1 MMLRH
6 VVAPLLLLVSA
17 AAVQAEPVDGR
28 CASRFLSVLADSATA
43 PKGGGFFNLPGAPGS
58 GAAATQNALDA
69 MMRKLGSVSR
79 IEPLAAMPE
88 GKTTRTAIGE
98 PASGTPFVGSAF
110 SAVSQTEGRVIF
122 FVSQRMG
129 YSCSISSLALHVP
142 LP

>member
-1 MMLRH
+1 MFKYF
-6 VVAPLLLLVSA
+6 VAPCLLLWSVGA
-17 AAVQAEPVDGR
+17 AQAAPVDGL
-28 CASRFLSVLADSATA
+28 CAQRFLSTLADPATA
-43 PKGGGFFNLPGAPGS
+43 LKASGFFNLPGAPGS

-69 MMRKLGSVSR
+69 MMRKLGGVSR

-129 YSCSISSLALHVP
+129 YSCSISSLALHIP
-142 LP
+142 